1 MVDRRDLVDRSAI
14 IRPEL
19 IEVRF
24 IMKEHD
30 DLRIVQ
36 LDVESQEVVPGQAA
50 PMTWAG
56 SLHDL
61 AREARAGRDKYRARS
76 PRWPLRQPLLNNR
89 LLAQL
94 RR

>member
-36 LDVESQEVVPGQAA
+36 LDVEFSGGCSWPGRANDAGKQS
-50 PMTWAG
+50 PRPRAG
-56 SLHDL
+56 S
-61 AREARAGRDKYRARS
+61 
-76 PRWPLRQPLLNNR
+76 
-89 LLAQL
+89 
-94 RR
+94 